1 MNENIAVAN
10 INKAVNGIELAF
22 DRKPPREVLRDLRE
36 NGFRWHNKKQIWY
49 GRNTAA
55 NVRAV
60 EKYVDLDASDLGF
73 GITPDGTVD
82 VRALRAERM
91 GVPEVKSDEA
101 LSEPTQA
108 QSATEMSTSE
118 KPAGEKPCIA
128 DFYKTIGR
136 GEVFQDS
143 TVEGALWSPVV
154 SHSYYKDINAC
165 IWCNREAAYVVE
177 LDNALRRGKECNSY
191 SVYARGADI
200 YLYLANECGVR
211 TPKDLY
217 ELVRSGKEL
226 PGNGVLNVRQEK
238 GVEVFSPF
246 IPVEPLKK
254 LPEKWKKADLAKA
267 IMAGQVFSGVLDQR
281 LTDDYALDA
290 AYGFGAGRKLN
301 LPGEAFDLVE
311 GCRDCYISTNSVDEN
326 GVASVHFSYGG
337 ESKTFLFDVNC
348 NLAES
353 VARQE
358 AAERQLAE
366 DNQKIR
372 DSVKQFKETDIDP
385 STVYLVDR
393 VDEDSNSG
401 RLRIRTEVVQGF
413 VLAGRLDFGE
423 ITDLRRAELEPDK
436 LYEVANT
443 FNRREYAE
451 ADPRIVDLGN
461 WKQVCSGRALEEL
474 TREGVRLY
482 LTAAG
487 CQHPRSFASVKEE
500 CAQLASG
507 KTFYTFSNK
516 VDYGASLQKL
526 MDEEARVSS
535 GGERSIGDS
544 GVEEQSV
551 RADGAQPVKAA
562 GTEKREFSSLMDII
576 GFAEAKKEFEK
587 NQRGARPAFARDDG
601 RGGL

>member
-10 INKAVNGIELAF
+10 INKAVNGIELSF
-22 DRKPPREVLRDLRE
+22 DRKPPREVLLDLRM
-36 NGFRWHNKKQIWY
+36 NGFKWHSKKEIWY
-49 GRNTAA
+49 GRNSAA

-73 GITPDGTVD
+73 GVTPDGMVD

-91 GVPEVKSDEA
+91 GVPVAVEA
-101 LSEPTQA
+101 PV
-108 QSATEMSTSE
+108 SE
-118 KPAGEKPCIA
+118 KQAGEKPCIA

-136 GEVFQDS
+136 GEVFEDS

-217 ELVRSGKEL
+217 DLVRSGKEL

-246 IPVEPLKK
+246 VPVEPLKK
-254 LPEKWKKADLAKA
+254 LPEKWKKSDLAKA
-267 IMAGQVFSGVLDQR
+267 IMAGQVFSGVLEQR

-358 AAERQLAE
+358 AAARQLAE

-372 DSVKQFKETDIDP
+372 NSVKQYKEADIDA
-385 STVYLVDR
+385 SAVYLVDR
-393 VDEDSNSG
+393 VDEDVNSG
-401 RLRIRTEVVQGF
+401 RLRVKTEVVQGF
-413 VLAGRLDFGE
+413 VLAGRLDFEE

-451 ADPRIVDLGN
+451 EDPRIADLGN
-461 WKQVCSGRALEEL
+461 WKQVCSGKAAEEL
-474 TREGVRLY
+474 TQEGVRLY

-526 MDEEARVSS
+526 MDEEARISS
-535 GGERSIGDS
+535 GTERSVGDR
-544 GVEEQSV
+544 GEEELPSQPM
-551 RADGAQPVKAA
+551 GA
-562 GTEKREFSSLMDII
+562 EKREFSSLMDII

-587 NQRGARPAFARDDG
+587 NQRGTRPVFARDDG